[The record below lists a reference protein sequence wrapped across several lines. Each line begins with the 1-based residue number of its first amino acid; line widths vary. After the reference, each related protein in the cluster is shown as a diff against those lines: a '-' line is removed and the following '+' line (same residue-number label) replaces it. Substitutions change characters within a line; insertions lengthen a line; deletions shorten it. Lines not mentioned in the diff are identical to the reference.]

1 MLQCAA
7 NFQGAYGGKVCAECG
22 LTDNE
27 NHRMNECSK
36 WQGVNMYG
44 KQNDIEFDRIY
55 SENYE
60 ECGAIVNNILKIW
73 DLENGKNTMR
83 LAQQGQ

>member
-1 MLQCAA
+1 MQ
-7 NFQGAYGGKVCAECG
+7 KV
-22 LTDNE
+22 
-27 NHRMNECSK
+27 
-36 WQGVNMYG
+36 G
-44 KQNDIEFDRIY
+44 KQGSIEFDRIY

-60 ECGAIVNNILKIW
+60 ECGTIVNNILKIW